1 MRKQTRAKLDCLKEQ
16 LLLVKWN
23 LVIMAVFCFGMAAY
37 NYVTPSWGGLGM
49 FMITPHDGLAG
60 ILSMLPWCAI
70 VLGVL
75 TGIASFVSRSGWV
88 LSWVEVL
95 MSLFMFVFGFWELFF
110 PYDISVYSQTWA
122 FVGIFLAFFVMFIAL
137 HMDRVDAGHWF
148 VELCV
153 AAATWSV
160 SFINIMNFAGEG
172 AAQGLTS
179 LTLFIAAW
187 GFVYGA
193 VALHGVGSI
202 DESIWAPIRAL
213 RKKDKGAAAA

>member
-137 HMDRVDAGHWF
+137 HMDRVDAGRWF

-153 AAATWSV
+153 AAATWIV

-213 RKKDKGAAAA
+213 RKKDKGAVAA